1 MKGGV
6 NLNEIGFSYILNSL
20 NISPSKMGKELNI
33 DRTLVSKWKNGSR
46 KIDFNAIYFDKALS
60 FLIKR
65 NLELGNNFLENLFSS
80 IYNESINNS
89 NYEEHLR
96 ELLKKFIVEDT
107 KESNL
112 SPKNKAKNN
121 FLYTSTVSIYNTDYT
136 SCLGIL
142 DMLDSAIDY
151 GKPQKLYCLFNK
163 SFDSFIDNI
172 EFRVNWLEKMKKL
185 LDIGCNLDFLYSSSK
200 SSKLL
205 SYITPLLF
213 HKNCKAS
220 YFIDSFDD
228 TYNYSLHIIENNSV
242 FISSCEILNNRNY
255 YYGALF
261 TDPVSIN
268 FYIAFTK
275 NTLSKS
281 INMFFP
287 ATISEVITTF
297 ELNRPKLNKELI
309 KYNTSYYYNSFP
321 IHTVIS
327 DELYYDILCNSVNDK
342 DDRNKFF
349 ENFKLS
355 KKNMYEKSS
364 FPCIHF
370 YSIEQLLKLSNS
382 EIIIYGSDSDCS
394 PKLFLTKEQF
404 KMHLDYLAN
413 YLLSVDNYN
422 ICLISDSSIVDTE
435 LFHCWCKKNEFLL
448 IFDSDNLLDVRLCT
462 DNSYVNSVAYMFE
475 QYLTLAKENLKDK
488 NIVANFLRSL

>member
-1 MKGGV
+1 M
-6 NLNEIGFSYILNSL
+6 NEIGFSYILNSL

-172 EFRVNWLEKMKKL
+172 EFRVNWLEKMKRL

-261 TDPVSIN
+261 T
-268 FYIAFTK
+268 
-275 NTLSKS
+275 
-281 INMFFP
+281 
-287 ATISEVITTF
+287 
-297 ELNRPKLNKELI
+297 
-309 KYNTSYYYNSFP
+309 
-321 IHTVIS
+321 
-327 DELYYDILCNSVNDK
+327 
-342 DDRNKFF
+342 
-349 ENFKLS
+349 
-355 KKNMYEKSS
+355 
-364 FPCIHF
+364 
-370 YSIEQLLKLSNS
+370 
-382 EIIIYGSDSDCS
+382 
-394 PKLFLTKEQF
+394 
-404 KMHLDYLAN
+404 
-413 YLLSVDNYN
+413 
-422 ICLISDSSIVDTE
+422 
-435 LFHCWCKKNEFLL
+435 
-448 IFDSDNLLDVRLCT
+448 
-462 DNSYVNSVAYMFE
+462 
-475 QYLTLAKENLKDK
+475 
-488 NIVANFLRSL
+488 

>member
-1 MKGGV
+1 M
-6 NLNEIGFSYILNSL
+6 NEIGFSYILNSL

-297 ELNRPKLNKELI
+297 E
-309 KYNTSYYYNSFP
+309 
-321 IHTVIS
+321 
-327 DELYYDILCNSVNDK
+327 
-342 DDRNKFF
+342 
-349 ENFKLS
+349 
-355 KKNMYEKSS
+355 
-364 FPCIHF
+364 
-370 YSIEQLLKLSNS
+370 
-382 EIIIYGSDSDCS
+382 
-394 PKLFLTKEQF
+394 
-404 KMHLDYLAN
+404 
-413 YLLSVDNYN
+413 
-422 ICLISDSSIVDTE
+422 
-435 LFHCWCKKNEFLL
+435 
-448 IFDSDNLLDVRLCT
+448 
-462 DNSYVNSVAYMFE
+462 
-475 QYLTLAKENLKDK
+475 
-488 NIVANFLRSL
+488 